1 MRHDRWGWFTPTHY
15 YQRIFVFYRF
25 VAYMRNTFTEQT
37 HTHTHA
43 DCYGN
48 FSCTCYITYNIM
60 FVSIRIHRCDVGSV
74 HNVIPIEKGYKNK
87 PKLWAW
93 IVPIQAYKL
102 HAGFSKNPNGKKG
115 IVCFSVCCVCV
126 WIPYNGHGIAET
138 RLKPKRIAPL
148 RLIYIGLVSYLA
160 ICLFVCV
167 FFSEI
172 SHKFTPSAQPT
183 RENHNH

>member
-1 MRHDRWGWFTPTHY
+1 MRVIHPNSLLPTHFRVLSLCRVY
-15 YQRIFVFYRF
+15 AKHIHR
-25 VAYMRNTFTEQT
+25 T